1 MGESTVSAPVAWLT
15 GTVVVVVV
23 DEVLVVE
30 VLVVEV
36 LVGGRAVVAVALGP
50 LDPQAACHQRQE
62 RDQPQARKHG
72 PRPALRSTGFFF
84 SWQNV
89 DPPDASAAHRG
100 LTGTGRSTH

>member
-23 DEVLVVE
+23 VEVLVVE

-50 LDPQAACHQRQE
+50 LDPQALATN
-62 RDQPQARKHG
+62 ARSG
-72 PRPALRSTGFFF
+72 TNPRPGSTVQDRLFVLPASF
-84 SWQNV
+84 S
-89 DPPDASAAHRG
+89 
-100 LTGTGRSTH
+100 LGRTSIPRMLAQPIEG